1 MSKQNHLN
9 KKQLSL
15 LNDIFEA
22 NLDEQE
28 LLEKH
33 KININT
39 YHNWLA
45 LPGFIAE
52 FDRRIDWLNRKSQ
65 ALIAKY
71 ASLAAAKLIGLTESE
86 KQETARK
93 ACLDIISLPKLNQ
106 NQTADPQENNSQ
118 QKPPTLSTQTATKL
132 LAALANENI

>member
-1 MSKQNHLN
+1 MSKLNHLN
-9 KKQLSL
+9 KKQLAL
-15 LNDIFEA
+15 LNDLFEGG
-22 NLDEQE
+22 LDEQE

-45 LPGFIAE
+45 MPCFIAE

-71 ASLAAAKLIGLTESE
+71 ASLAAAKLIGLTESD

-106 NQTADPQENNSQ
+106 NQTANPQENNNSQ
-118 QKPPTLSTQTATKL
+118 APPTLSTQTATKL